1 MKHVSRLSGL
11 CQLVLLS
18 LLTASSLAD
27 EDVYEEP
34 AWYQFRKKAV
44 LIDTRLR
51 IPAWPDLSQAIRVSL
66 DLDNFPFSLLIDPA
80 SLQMVGPKV
89 IRYTAILKSV
99 DGAINV
105 SYEGIHCARKQ
116 YIRYA
121 YGASGVFVKLP
132 RPRWVPLTSSSTD
145 RYRQI
150 LMKNYF
156 CPLPGRNRTDR
167 LISRLK
173 SDRADVL
180 LNEQED

>member
-1 MKHVSRLSGL
+1 MSGL

-44 LIDTRLR
+44 STDTRLG

-66 DLDNFPFSLLIDPA
+66 DLDNFPFTLLIDPA

-99 DGAINV
+99 DGVTNI

-121 YGASGVFVKLP
+121 YGADGVFVKLP
-132 RPRWVPLTSSSTD
+132 RPRWIPLTASRTD

-156 CPLPGRNRTDR
+156 CPLPGRHHIDR
-167 LISRLK
+167 LIRRLR
-173 SDRADVL
+173 SDRANVL